1 MVGRSCSLEASGA
14 GFGVTT
20 GAGGGYTAMDGYVET
35 STMGDTDDG
44 GSHDGRCLPSG
55 TCAPPFWKYGTI
67 GTTQLVS
74 CSTSQNEKGRRW
86 AMGAAVAGADKSAQ
100 EGSQAPNVRRAC
112 CVNDWTRTR
121 ADDRRH
127 LGL

>member
-1 MVGRSCSLEASGA
+1 MSMVGRSCSLEASGV
-14 GFGVTT
+14 GLGVTT
-20 GAGGGYTAMDGYVET
+20 GVGVGYTAMDGYVET
-35 STMGDTDDG
+35 SMMGDMDDG

-55 TCAPPFWKYGTI
+55 TCAPPFWKYGMI
-67 GTTQLVS
+67 GTTRLAS
-74 CSTSQNEKGRRW
+74 CSTTQNEKGD
-86 AMGAAVAGADKSAQ
+86 GAEVSEADKSAQ
-100 EGSQAPNVRRAC
+100 GSQAPNVRRAC

>member
-1 MVGRSCSLEASGA
+1 MSMVGRSCSLEASGA
-14 GFGVTT
+14 GVGVTT
-20 GAGGGYTAMDGYVET
+20 GAGGGYTATDGYVKT
-35 STMGDTDDG
+35 STMGDMDDG

-55 TCAPPFWKYGTI
+55 TRAPPFWKYGTI
-67 GTTQLVS
+67 GTTRLAS
-74 CSTSQNEKGRRW
+74 CSATQNEKGD
-86 AMGAAVAGADKSAQ
+86 GAEVAGADKSAQ
-100 EGSQAPNVRRAC
+100 EGSQAPKVRRAC